1 MLRSLPGPLRTKS
14 FPCCE
19 NRKASRTKSPW
30 SPRGDWKRSG
40 SASGTRKRMRKLTAA
55 QPIQKCRRHSRK
67 WWRELL
73 RCKTTRSRTRPSTRS
88 PLASQPKADRSCSFS
103 GGGQVRP
110 LSSAAKR
117 KCRYKKKRDFDAY
130 EDREVDFHF
139 SVGPGG
145 LMALPRRLRNTTGG
159 IGVLCGGYPGRPDR
173 ARRYALLGGRTREG
187 FT

>member
-1 MLRSLPGPLRTKS
+1 MWRSLPVPLRTKS

-55 QPIQKCRRHSRK
+55 EPIQKCRGYSRK
-67 WWRELL
+67 WLRELL
-73 RCKTTRSRTRPSTRS
+73 RCKPMRLPTRPSTRS
-88 PLASQPKADRSCSFS
+88 PLASQPRAETSSSFS

-130 EDREVDFHF
+130 EDHEVDFHF
-139 SVGPGG
+139 FVGPGG

-159 IGVLCGGYPGRPDR
+159 IGGLCEGYPGRPDE
-173 ARRYALLGGRTREG
+173 ARG
-187 FT
+187 

>member
-1 MLRSLPGPLRTKS
+1 MWRSLPVPLRTKS

-30 SPRGDWKRSG
+30 SPQGDWKRSG

-55 QPIQKCRRHSRK
+55 QPIPKCRRHSRK
-67 WWRELL
+67 WLRELL
-73 RCKTTRSRTRPSTRS
+73 RCKTRRSRTRPSTRS
-88 PLASQPKADRSCSFS
+88 PPASQPKADGSCSFS

-110 LSSAAKR
+110 LSSAANR

-130 EDREVDFHF
+130 EDHEVDFHF

-145 LMALPRRLRNTTGG
+145 LMALPRQLRNTTGG
-159 IGVLCGGYPGRPDR
+159 IGGLCGGSPGRPDS
-173 ARRYALLGGRTREG
+173 ARGAGLLGGPNREG
-187 FT
+187 